1 MFNGII
7 KNTGKINKIYK
18 QGNNCV
24 IEILSNMKF
33 KKKEIGSSVSCSGAC
48 LTIEK
53 FKKNIVNFYIS
64 RETLKRTTFSTLK
77 KGDVVNLEKSIKYGD
92 RLSGHFVQGHVDTA
106 AIVRNISFVGR
117 SWLIRFSFPNKF
129 KKFIVEKGSIS
140 INGVSLTVAKI
151 IKNGFQVAIIPLT
164 LKKTNLIM
172 LKKNDPVNIEFDVLG
187 KYIKNFI
194 K

>member
-1 MFNGII
+1 M
-7 KNTGKINKIYK
+7 
-18 QGNNCV
+18 QV
-24 IEILSNMKF
+24 LQ
-33 KKKEIGSSVSCSGAC
+33 
-48 LTIEK
+48 
-53 FKKNIVNFYIS
+53 
-64 RETLKRTTFSTLK
+64 TLKRTTFSTLK